1 MITYKPEI
9 SEYNSDKIIELLD
22 DNFDSLESIKVAL
35 FIDVSDKKFI
45 YKLFQKLYE
54 CGCQV
59 TVISSASR
67 LFNPYNNREIFEYNN
82 VAICKLEDHSIV
94 NTFHPLKDALI
105 IDLTGKSLNDSFI
118 HDADG
123 NTYYDVITAMDKT

>member
-9 SEYNSDKIIELLD
+9 SEYNTDKIIELLD
-22 DNFDSLESIKVAL
+22 DNFESLETIKVAL
-35 FIDVSDKKFI
+35 FIDISDKKFI
-45 YKLFQKLYE
+45 YKIFQKLYE

-59 TVISSASR
+59 TVISSVTG
-67 LFNPYNNREIFEYNN
+67 NPYNNREIFEHND
-82 VAICKLEDHSIV
+82 VAICKLEDHSIF

-123 NTYYDVITAMDKT
+123 NAFYDVITAMEKS

>member
-22 DNFDSLESIKVAL
+22 DNFDSLEAVKVAL

-59 TVISSASR
+59 TVISSVTD
-67 LFNPYNNREIFEYNN
+67 NPYNNREIFEHND
-82 VAICKLEDHSIV
+82 VAICKLEDHSIF

-123 NTYYDVITAMDKT
+123 NAFYDVITAMEKS

>member
-9 SEYNSDKIIELLD
+9 SEYNTDKIIELLD
-22 DNFDSLESIKVAL
+22 DNFDSLEAVKVAL

-59 TVISSASR
+59 TVISSTSR
-67 LFNPYNNREIFEYNN
+67 LFNPYNNREIFEHND
-82 VAICKLEDHSIV
+82 VAICKLDDHSIFD
-94 NTFHPLKDALI
+94 TYHPLKDALI
-105 IDLTGKSLNDSFI
+105 IDLTGKSLNASFI
-118 HDADG
+118 HDVDG
-123 NTYYDVITAMDKT
+123 NVFYNVITAMEHI

>member
-9 SEYNSDKIIELLD
+9 SEYNTDKIIELLD
-22 DNFDSLESIKVAL
+22 DNFESLETIKVAL
-35 FIDVSDKKFI
+35 FIDISDKKFI
-45 YKLFQKLYE
+45 YKIFQKLYE

-59 TVISSASR
+59 TVISYVTG
-67 LFNPYNNREIFEYNN
+67 NPYNNREIFEHND
-82 VAICKLEDHSIV
+82 VAICKLEDHSIF

-105 IDLTGKSLNDSFI
+105 IDLTGKSLNTSFI

-123 NTYYDVITAMDKT
+123 NAFYNVITALDKI

>member
-22 DNFDSLESIKVAL
+22 DNFESLETIKVAL
-35 FIDVSDKKFI
+35 FIDISDKKFI
-45 YKLFQKLYE
+45 YKIFQKLYE

-59 TVISSASR
+59 TVISSATG
-67 LFNPYNNREIFEYNN
+67 NPYNNREIFEHND
-82 VAICKLEDHSIV
+82 VAICKLEDHSIF

-105 IDLTGKSLNDSFI
+105 IDLTGKSLNASFI
-118 HDADG
+118 YDADG
-123 NTYYDVITAMDKT
+123 NAYYNVITALEKI